1 MNRQSLIIEGL
12 CKINEVGVHDFKAG
26 VAQPVHASEK
36 YTVFGVKCGETITE
50 EKLIEILKKGIRKSI
65 RNYMKNGKIG
75 GTPISELRASEYTMK
90 SPFTF
95 NGITD
100 NEIKWRSERY
110 RGYKKSR
117 IENGKKPPLEEWW
130 VKIYL
135 YFRSYTLPDLK
146 ENSSEIRKDI
156 LSMVDNHPGIR
167 IQVSDPFA
175 NHYKKD
181 RITMVSVNMYI
192 SYDPDIEGK

>member
-1 MNRQSLIIEGL
+1 MRKIIEAVE
-12 CKINEVGVHDFKAG
+12 ISEAG
-26 VAQPVHASEK
+26 IRDYLGGTQERTPMNEK
-36 YTVFGVKCGETITE
+36 YTVFGVKCGEIITE
-50 EKLIEILKKGIRKSI
+50 DKMIEILKKGIRKSI

-95 NGITD
+95 SGITD

-135 YFRSYTLPDLK
+135 YFRSYTLLDFLK

-156 LSMVDNHPGIR
+156 LSMVDNHPGIK

-192 SYDPDIEGK
+192 SYDPDIEGR